1 MLVLHF
7 YYYCYNAFDLKTDY
21 GKDQAHVI
29 MNITGNIISGQV
41 SRETAKQLSGSHIE
55 TSYEGKN

>member
-1 MLVLHF
+1 MHLIF
-7 YYYCYNAFDLKTDY
+7 KTDY